1 MVYDYRH
8 FHYMTRPEQLAT
20 HTMQGE
26 LRPTKRA
33 LFLVFAISF
42 LLFGF
47 RNVYGFGSHT
57 VMHILAQ
64 EGEAMYQI
72 ARLTSLIGSL
82 VYSGLYVAFIIFG
95 ISFIFAA
102 FTEIPYRAFLPL
114 QLIVASL
121 YIADKALLTLLFVM
135 RDEVAS
141 LSIFSFGPL
150 AHRWIDNEFIVYFLN
165 QWSIF
170 TILIVLLQYRFIK
183 AIEPNGKRA
192 FVIVIGLHLF
202 MTLIIA
208 GLSLTPFDDLYRSI
222 MGGGVR

>member
-8 FHYMTRPEQLAT
+8 FHYMTHPEQLAA

-33 LFLVFAISF
+33 LFLVFAVSF

-47 RNVYGFGSHT
+47 RNVYGFGSHA

-64 EGEAMYQI
+64 EGEAMYQV
-72 ARLTSLIGSL
+72 ARLMSLLGSVL
-82 VYSGLYVAFIIFG
+82 YSGLYVALIIFG
-95 ISFIFAA
+95 MAFIFAA

-121 YIADKALLTLLFVM
+121 YLFEKALLTLFFVM
-135 RDEVAS
+135 RDEIAS
-141 LSIFSFGPL
+141 LSVFSFGPL
-150 AHRWIDNEFIVYFLN
+150 AHRWIDNEFLVYFLN

-170 TILIVLLQYRFIK
+170 TIVIISLQYRFIK
-183 AIEPNGKRA
+183 TLEPNGKRA
-192 FVIVIGLHLF
+192 FVLVVGLHLF
-202 MTLIIA
+202 ITLIIA
-208 GLSLTPFDDLYRSI
+208 GISLTPFDDLYRSL